1 MQEEIKNNENNETTN
16 DVDMSNEH
24 YQTHDSNRTAG

>member
-1 MQEEIKNNENNETTN
+1 MQEEIKNNETTN